1 MSFNASRMLAFDL
14 ETTSNIA
21 HQARIVTSALVSIE
35 GSKVDS
41 QEMLADPGIEISQR
55 AIDVHGITTEYAR
68 EHGRDHDEV
77 VAATIAAIKKG
88 WEEGK
93 TLVVYNAN
101 YDLTVLRSLD
111 EDFTVTGPVF
121 DPFVIDKLKDKY
133 RKGPRTLG
141 KVCEEYG
148 VPLDNA
154 HEATADAMAAAR
166 IAWKQVNQR
175 FPELAKLDDGE
186 LMEYQAVGYY
196 EMQTEFKRYLAS
208 RDRDTSSVATSW
220 PMQG

>member
-14 ETTSNIA
+14 ETTSNIP
-21 HQARIVTSALVSIE
+21 QEARIVTSALVSIE
-35 GSKVDS
+35 GSTVDS
-41 QEMLADPGIEISQR
+41 QEMLADPGIEIPQP
-55 AIDVHGITTEYAR
+55 AVDVHGITTEYAR
-68 EHGRDHDEV
+68 EHGRNHDEV
-77 VAATIAAIKKG
+77 LADTIAAIKKG

-111 EDFTVTGPVF
+111 QDFTVTGPVF
-121 DPFVIDKLKDKY
+121 DPFVVDKLKDKY

-154 HEATADAMAAAR
+154 HAATADAMAAAR

-208 RDRDTSSVATSW
+208 RDRDASSVATSW

>member
-14 ETTSNIA
+14 ETTSNIP
-21 HQARIVTSALVSIE
+21 QEARIVASALVSIE
-35 GSKVDS
+35 GSTVDS
-41 QEMLADPGIEISQR
+41 QELLADPGIEIPQP
-55 AIDVHGITTEYAR
+55 AVDVHGITTEYAR

-77 VAATIAAIKKG
+77 LADTIAAIKKG

-111 EDFTVTGPVF
+111 QDFTVTGPVF
-121 DPFVIDKLKDKY
+121 DPFVVDKLKDKY
-133 RKGPRTLG
+133 RKGPRTLS

-208 RDRDTSSVATSW
+208 RDRDASSVATSW

>member
-41 QEMLADPGIEISQR
+41 QEMLADPGIEIPQQ

-88 WEEGK
+88 WEDGK

-121 DPFVIDKLKDKY
+121 DPFVIDKLKDKS

-196 EMQTEFKRYLAS
+196 EMQTDFKRYLAS

>member
-14 ETTSNIA
+14 ETTSNIP
-21 HQARIVTSALVSIE
+21 QEARIVTSALVSIE
-35 GSKVDS
+35 GSTVDS
-41 QEMLADPGIEISQR
+41 QEMLADPGIEIPQP
-55 AIDVHGITTEYAR
+55 AVDVHGITTEYAR
-68 EHGRDHDEV
+68 EHGRNHDEV
-77 VAATIAAIKKG
+77 LADTIAAIKKG
-88 WEEGK
+88 WGEGK

-111 EDFTVTGPVF
+111 QDFTVTGPVF
-121 DPFVIDKLKDKY
+121 DPFVVDKLKDKY

-208 RDRDTSSVATSW
+208 RDRDVSSVATSW